1 LKQVLIK
8 KGVVVVEDVP
18 APSVEAGCVL
28 VKVERSCVSPG
39 TESAAAQSSG
49 EPLYKRAI
57 KNPALATR
65 VVGMMLDEGIGRVME
80 RVMGRLASG
89 METGYS
95 AAGVIIG
102 VGDGVAGF
110 AIGDRVACAGTGYA
124 NHAEIINVPVNL
136 AVKIPAGVDM
146 GPASTV
152 ALGAIAMQGVRRAT
166 TSIGETVAVI
176 GLGALGLLTAQ
187 MLRAAGCRVIGSDID
202 EARLEKASAL
212 GMNFGINPDAED
224 YPARVYALTGGV
236 GADAVI
242 ITAASKSSDI
252 VSEAMRACRRK
263 GKVVLV
269 GDVGLNLNRADMYE
283 KELDFFI
290 STSYGPGRYDKC
302 YEREGQDYPL
312 AYVRWTE
319 GRNMEEYLRLL
330 AEGKISV
337 SGMSE
342 TYDIDNAPSA
352 YSRLTAEEN
361 RPLFVILSYPPT
373 AEAPIRKMSVHAAK
387 PSAGKIRVAVIGASS
402 FAESVHLPNMLRLR
416 DSFSV
421 RAIMSKKGSRAK
433 ALATRFG
440 AELATTDIDE
450 ILADPE
456 INLVLITTRHNLH
469 AGLVLRALNA
479 GKNVFVEKPLAITAE
494 QLDDIEA
501 FYAAN
506 PAGPLLMTGFNRSF
520 SPPIQVITDAMRG
533 RNTPMM
539 LNYRMNA
546 GYLPPDHW
554 TRGPEGGGRNIGE
567 ACHIYDLFNLLSG
580 ATFTDMSAISINPSS
595 PQWGMDDNFIATVK
609 YSDGSVCSLTY
620 TALGAKSHPKERM
633 DIYCDG
639 KVFSLDDYHSL
650 TVDGIKHRGW
660 KSRTQEKGHYEEL
673 LSLADC
679 LTKGGPWPI
688 PLDRQ
693 ISSTRISL
701 TVDTAIRASC

>member
-1 LKQVLIK
+1 MKQVLIK
-8 KGVVVVEDVP
+8 KGAVVVEDVP
-18 APSVEAGCVL
+18 APACDSGCVL
-28 VKVERSCVSPG
+28 VRVERSCVSPG

-80 RVMGRLASG
+80 RVMGRLAAG

-102 VGDGVAGF
+102 LGEGVDNF

-136 AVKIPAGVDM
+136 AVKIPESVDM
-146 GPASTV
+146 ESASTV
-152 ALGAIAMQGVRRAT
+152 ALGAIAMQGVRRAAPT
-166 TSIGETVAVI
+166 LGETIAVI
-176 GLGALGLLTAQ
+176 GLGALGLLTVQ
-187 MLRAAGCRVIGSDID
+187 MLRAAGCRVIGSDVD
-202 EARLEKASAL
+202 VERLQKALSL
-212 GMNFGINPDAED
+212 GMNFAVNPDAED

-263 GKVVLV
+263 GRVVLV

-290 STSYGPGRYDKC
+290 STSYGPGRYDQR
-302 YEREGQDYPL
+302 YERDGQDYPL
-312 AYVRWTE
+312 PYVRWTE
-319 GRNMEEYLRLL
+319 GRNMDEYLRLL
-330 AEGKISV
+330 AEGKV
-337 SGMSE
+337 TLAGMSE
-342 TYDIDNAPSA
+342 THVIDDAPIA
-352 YSRLTAEEN
+352 YSRLTAETN
-361 RPLFVILSYPPT
+361 RPFFVILSYPVG
-373 AEAPIRKMSVHAAK
+373 AESPARKIAVKISK
-387 PSAGKIRVAVIGASS
+387 PSVGKIRVGVIGASS

-416 DSFSV
+416 EHFNI
-421 RAIMSKKGSRAK
+421 RAVMSRKGTRAK

-440 AELATTDIDE
+440 AEVATTDIEE
-450 ILADPE
+450 ILSDPE

-469 AGLVLRALNA
+469 ANLVLRALNA
-479 GKNVFVEKPLAITAE
+479 NKNVFVEKPLAIT
-494 QLDDIEA
+494 LDELDGIEK
-501 FYAAN
+501 FYASN
-506 PAGPLLMTGFNRSF
+506 PNGPVLMTGFNRSF
-520 SPPIQVITDAMRG
+520 APPVKVIADSLVG

-539 LNYRMNA
+539 VNYRMNA

-567 ACHIYDLFNLLSG
+567 ACHIYDLFNCLTG
-580 ATFTDMSAISINPSS
+580 AEVEAVSAFSINPSS
-595 PQWGMDDNFIATVK
+595 PQWGRDDNFTATVK
-609 YSDGSVCSLTY
+609 YKDGSVCSLTY

-633 DIYCDG
+633 DVYCDG
-639 KVFSLDDYHSL
+639 RVYSLDDYRLL
-650 TVDGIKHRGW
+650 TVDGIKHSGW

-673 LSLADC
+673 VAFAKC

-693 ISSTRISL
+693 ISSTGISL
-701 TVDTAIRASC
+701 TVDMAI